1 MLSLRQFSKV
11 GTRAIKRKSRSSRSN
26 RLAAILWGL
35 LVTVVFIGGL
45 VIGFMYYLKTT
56 FEGPGPLAA
65 DIIYT
70 VEKGD
75 SVTVIAQNL
84 MDKGYISDARVFILG
99 FYLNKETGTL
109 KAGEFPLNANVS
121 MEEIIR
127 IFRSGKSVAY
137 KVTLPEG
144 LTSQQI
150 VDRLNQDTILTGTI
164 EETPK
169 EGSLLPETYAFQRGT
184 SRQELLERMVEAQRV
199 VLEKAWEERIDNL
212 PLESPEEAVILASIV
227 EKETGQSGER
237 RRVAAVFINRL
248 NKSMRLQSD
257 PTIIYGIMGPKGALG
272 RPIRQS
278 EIDAATPYN
287 TYQID
292 GLPPTPI
299 TNPGRAAIEA
309 VLHPVQSEELFFV
322 ADGTGGHLFAKTLKE
337 HNINVAKYRIWQ
349 KQQKNQSAVPAAPEI
364 PPVPK
369 SAVVPAQ

>member
-1 MLSLRQFSKV
+1 
-11 GTRAIKRKSRSSRSN
+11 
-26 RLAAILWGL
+26 
-35 LVTVVFIGGL
+35 
-45 VIGFMYYLKTT
+45 VIGFMYYLKTS

-65 DIIYT
+65 DIIFT

-75 SVTVIAQNL
+75 SVTIIAQNL

-127 IFRSGKSVAY
+127 IFRDGKSVAY

-164 EETPK
+164 DETPK
-169 EGSLLPETYAFQRGT
+169 EGSLLPETYAFQRGS
-184 SRQELLERMVEAQRV
+184 SRQELLDRMAEAQDK
-199 VLEKAWEERIDNL
+199 VLTKAWEERVDGL
-212 PLESPEEAVILASIV
+212 PFSTPEEALILASIV

-237 RRVAAVFINRL
+237 RRVAAIFINRL
-248 NKSMRLQSD
+248 NKPMRLQSD
-257 PTIIYGIMGPKGALG
+257 PTIIYGIVGPKGALG
-272 RPIRQS
+272 RPIKQS
-278 EIDAATPYN
+278 EIDRPTPYN

-299 TNPGRAAIEA
+299 TNPGSAAIKA
-309 VLHPVQSEELFFV
+309 VLHPVRSDELYFV

-337 HNINVAKYRIWQ
+337 HNQNVAKYRVWQ

-369 SAVVPAQ
+369 TAPVPAQ

>member
-1 MLSLRQFSKV
+1 M
-11 GTRAIKRKSRSSRSN
+11 
-26 RLAAILWGL
+26 AILWGL
-35 LVTVVFIGGL
+35 LVTIVFLGGL

-65 DIIYT
+65 DVIYT

-75 SVTVIAQNL
+75 SVTVIAQKL
-84 MDKGYISDARVFILG
+84 MDEGYISDARVFILG
-99 FYLNKETGTL
+99 FYLNKETGPL
-109 KAGEFPLNANVS
+109 KAGEFALQTNVS

-137 KVTLPEG
+137 NITLPEG

-150 VDRLNQDTILTGTI
+150 VDRINQDPILTGTI
-164 EETPK
+164 DETPA

-184 SRQELLERMVEAQRV
+184 TRQDLLDRMTEAQGK
-199 VLEKAWEERIDNL
+199 VLQAAWDKRIDNL
-212 PLESPEEAVILASIV
+212 PFTQPQEAIILASIV
-227 EKETGQSGER
+227 EKETGQR

-257 PTIIYGIMGPKGALG
+257 PTIIYGIVGPKGALG
-272 RPIRQS
+272 RPIKQS
-278 EIDAATPYN
+278 EIDNPTPYN

-299 TNPGRAAIEA
+299 ANPGRAAIEA
-309 VLHPVQSEELFFV
+309 VLHPVRSDELFFV

-337 HNINVAKYRIWQ
+337 HNENVAKYRAWQ
-349 KQQKNQSAVPAAPEI
+349 KQQKNLSGIPAAPEI
-364 PPVPK
+364 PPVSK

>member
-1 MLSLRQFSKV
+1 M
-11 GTRAIKRKSRSSRSN
+11 
-26 RLAAILWGL
+26 
-35 LVTVVFIGGL
+35 
-45 VIGFMYYLKTT
+45 IGFMYYLKTS

-65 DIIYT
+65 DIIFT

-127 IFRSGKSVAY
+127 IFRDGKSVAY

-164 EETPK
+164 DETPK

-184 SRQELLERMVEAQRV
+184 SRQELLDRMAEAQDK
-199 VLEKAWEERIDNL
+199 VLTKAWEERVDGL
-212 PLESPEEAVILASIV
+212 PFSTPEEALILASIV

-237 RRVAAVFINRL
+237 RRVAAIFINRL
-248 NKSMRLQSD
+248 NKPMRLQSD
-257 PTIIYGIMGPKGALG
+257 PTIIYGIVGPKGALG
-272 RPIRQS
+272 RLIKQS
-278 EIDAATPYN
+278 EIDRPTPYN

-292 GLPPTPI
+292 GLPPGPI
-299 TNPGRAAIEA
+299 KP
-309 VLHPVQSEELFFV
+309 
-322 ADGTGGHLFAKTLKE
+322 
-337 HNINVAKYRIWQ
+337 
-349 KQQKNQSAVPAAPEI
+349 
-364 PPVPK
+364 
-369 SAVVPAQ
+369 